1 MAVEDIILSSEVA
14 SWALSMIKREELL
27 KKHKYDIYQ
36 GKDGKWYTYLPGRKK
51 LKRTSRDLLV
61 DALVSYYDTNRIT
74 LQEFFTDW
82 NDRRAELNKINWFGS
97 SVSEIRSHDISKPV
111 ERLYDRREKLLRYME
126 IVEQSAIDADPDI
139 FEWLLRSVTEGV
151 SYGSLEVPCGR
162 DYFYDRYRKFFWLL
176 DKVRE

>member
-1 MAVEDIILSSEVA
+1 MSTIRNQISTKSPYYISKHRFL
-14 SWALSMIKREELL
+14 EL
-27 KKHKYDIYQ
+27 KHFC
-36 GKDGKWYTYLPGRKK
+36 
-51 LKRTSRDLLV
+51 
-61 DALVSYYDTNRIT
+61 
-74 LQEFFTDW
+74 LQYPEWKT
-82 NDRRAELNKINWFGS
+82 ELNKINWFGS

-162 DYFYDRYRKFFWLL
+162 DYFYERYRKFFWLL